1 MSREGTAGSQVRW
14 WVAGAFTQSPSGR
27 RFLVTPDTF
36 AEELARSATGLR
48 VSVADRLGAG
58 ESRAFELTFPK
69 LRSFTVAEVV
79 AVLPELRA
87 LKALM
92 DGLDKLPADAAV
104 KSLEAVVGAGRLSE
118 SVGAVLREKQ
128 APAAPAPR
136 AGNGV
141 VPHTPTAPR
150 RPDLVDSIFD
160 KTETTRPEQAAKAGV
175 DAFLRAV
182 GTRSTSP
189 ATPASAA
196 APARALV
203 EEAVLA
209 TARDVLAHPL
219 VARLE
224 SAWRGLKMLVDH
236 CPASS
241 GMALEVFD
249 VEGPAAVEGLETQ
262 LPLDRFE
269 RPDALFVV
277 EAVDDVALLSRL
289 AALGERAQLPVVVEV
304 PPSLFGVASAA
315 ELVTRVEEEGGGASG
330 AWVGLRAEESS
341 RWLCAALHR
350 VVVMVDGQGARR
362 RTCFTSAALGVAS
375 MLASSFRETGS
386 FARILG
392 GPGGVQAPAVW
403 QLPPGRE
410 GGTAVPTETFFPLRT
425 QSRLA
430 ELGVLGLGSGRN
442 TDVLQLTA
450 APMVYG
456 GEYRV
461 PLPAQLLTGRIVRFA
476 QWVRDQLP
484 SGAGDAE
491 VSALFSQAADV
502 FLFGGA
508 TPAGRVRGE
517 VVSTGEGTRGV
528 RVTALVRPEYAGMP
542 LELGFVLPL
551 RGERV

>member
-1 MSREGTAGSQVRW
+1 MSREGAEGSQVRW
-14 WVAGAFTQSPSGR
+14 WVAGAFTPSPSGR
-27 RFLVTPDTF
+27 HFRITSDSY

-58 ESRAFELTFPK
+58 ETRSFALTFPK

-79 AVLPELRA
+79 SSLPELRA

-92 DGLDKLPADAAV
+92 DGLDKLPAEAAV

-118 SVGAVLREKQ
+118 AVGSVLREKQ
-128 APAAPAPR
+128 SPPAAKGSNGVAPSAPSAPATAKPPD
-136 AGNGV
+136 V
-141 VPHTPTAPR
+141 VDALFAR
-150 RPDLVDSIFD
+150 
-160 KTETTRPEQAAKAGV
+160 TETGQTEQAAKASV
-175 DAFLRAV
+175 DAFLKAV
-182 GTRSTSP
+182 GTRST
-189 ATPASAA
+189 
-196 APARALV
+196 APANPSSATAPAKALV

-209 TARDVLAHPL
+209 TAREVLAHPV

-236 CPASS
+236 CPTSS
-241 GMALEVFD
+241 GMAVEVLD
-249 VEGPAAVEGLETQ
+249 VEGLAGVEGVEQQ

-277 EAVDDVALLSRL
+277 DTVGDLAALKRL
-289 AALGERAQLPVVVEV
+289 AELGERAQLPVVVDA
-304 PPSLFGVASAA
+304 PPALFGVQSAA
-315 ELVTRVEEEGGGASG
+315 EVVTRVEEERGGLTE
-330 AWVGLRAEESS
+330 AWDTLRAEESS

-375 MLASSFRETGS
+375 MLASSFRETGN

-392 GPGGVQAPAVW
+392 GTGGVQAPAVW

-410 GGTAVPTETFFPLRT
+410 GGTAVPTETFFPMRT

-430 ELGVLGLGSGRN
+430 ELGVLGLGSGKN
-442 TDVLQLTA
+442 SDVLQLTA

-456 GEYRV
+456 GEHKV
-461 PLPAQLLTGRIVRFA
+461 PLPAQILTGRIVRFA

-484 SGAGDAE
+484 PSAGDAE
-491 VSALFSQAADV
+491 VATLFTQAADV

-542 LELGFVLPL
+542 LELGFVLPM
-551 RGERV
+551 RG

>member
-1 MSREGTAGSQVRW
+1 MSREDTAGSQVRW

-27 RFLVTPDTF
+27 RFQVTPDSF

-48 VSVADRLGAG
+48 VSVEDRLGAG
-58 ESRAFELTFPK
+58 ETRTFELTFPK
-69 LRSFTVAEVV
+69 LRSFVVAEVV
-79 AVLPELRA
+79 SALPELRA

-92 DGLDKLPADAAV
+92 DGLDKLPAEAAV
-104 KSLEAVVGAGRLSE
+104 KSIEAVVGAGRLAE

-128 APAAPAPR
+128 SPPAPK

-141 VPHTPTAPR
+141 SNGVAPHTSTAPR
-150 RPDLVDSIFD
+150 QPDLVDSIFERTD
-160 KTETTRPEQAAKAGV
+160 SARPEQAAKAGV

-182 GTRSTSP
+182 GTRSSSP
-189 ATPASAA
+189 ANSSSAT

-236 CPASS
+236 CPTSS

-249 VEGPAAVEGLETQ
+249 VEGPAAVEGVENQ

-277 EAVDDVALLSRL
+277 EAVDDVALLGKL
-289 AALGERAQLPVVVEV
+289 AALGERAQLPVVVDV
-304 PPSLFGVASAA
+304 PPSLFGVTSAA
-315 ELVTRVEEEGGGASG
+315 EVVTRVEEEGGGVSE
-330 AWVGLRAEESS
+330 AWTGLRAEESS
-341 RWLCAALHR
+341 RWLCATLHR

-392 GPGGVQAPAVW
+392 GTGGVQAPAVW

-456 GEYRV
+456 GEHRV
-461 PLPAQLLTGRIVRFA
+461 PLPAQILTGRIVRFA

-484 SGAGDAE
+484 ASAGDAE
-491 VSALFSQAADV
+491 VSTLFSQAADV

-517 VVSTGEGTRGV
+517 VVPTGEGTRGV

-542 LELGFVLPL
+542 LELGFVLPM
-551 RGERV
+551 RG

>member
-1 MSREGTAGSQVRW
+1 MSREDAAGSQVRW
-14 WVAGAFTQSPSGR
+14 WVAGAFTPNPSGR
-27 RFLVTPDTF
+27 RFRVTPDTF

-58 ESRAFELTFPK
+58 ETRAFELTFSK
-69 LRSFTVAEVV
+69 LRSFTAAEVV

-92 DGLDKLPADAAV
+92 EGLDKLPAEAAI
-104 KSLEAVVGAGRLSE
+104 KSIEAVVGAGRLSE

-128 APAAPAPR
+128 SPAAPAPK
-136 AGNGV
+136 GNNGV
-141 VPHTPTAPR
+141 ATHAPAAPKQ
-150 RPDLVDSIFD
+150 PDLVDSIFD
-160 KTETTRPEQAAKAGV
+160 RTETARPEQAAKAGV

-182 GTRSTSP
+182 GTRSASP
-189 ATPASAA
+189 ANPSSVA

-224 SAWRGLKMLVDH
+224 SAWRGLKMLVDQ
-236 CPASS
+236 CPSSS
-241 GMALEVFD
+241 GMAVEVLD
-249 VEGPAAVEGLETQ
+249 VEGPAAVEGVDPQ
-262 LPLDRFE
+262 LPVDRFE

-277 EAVDDVALLSRL
+277 GAVDDMAMLGRL
-289 AALGERAQLPVVVEV
+289 AALGERAQLPLVVEV
-304 PPSLFGVASAA
+304 SPSLFGVTSAA
-315 ELVTRVEEEGGGASG
+315 EVVTRVEEERGGLPE
-330 AWVGLRAEESS
+330 AWDGLRAEESS

-392 GPGGVQAPAVW
+392 GTGGVQAPAVW

-410 GGTAVPTETFFPLRT
+410 GGTAVPTETFFPMRT

-430 ELGVLGLGSGRN
+430 ELGVLGLGSGKN
-442 TDVLQLTA
+442 SDVLQLTA

-456 GEYRV
+456 GGEHKV

-484 SGAGDAE
+484 PSAGDAE
-491 VSALFSQAADV
+491 VSTLFSQAADV

-517 VVSTGEGTRGV
+517 VVPTGEGTRGV

-551 RGERV
+551 RG

>member
-27 RFLVTPDTF
+27 RFLVTPDTY

-58 ESRAFELTFPK
+58 ETRAFELTFPK

-79 AVLPELRA
+79 PVLPELRA

-104 KSLEAVVGAGRLSE
+104 KSIEAVVGAGRLSE

-128 APAAPAPR
+128 APAAPAPK

-141 VPHTPTAPR
+141 VPHTPAAPR
-150 RPDLVDSIFD
+150 QPDLVDSIFD
-160 KTETTRPEQAAKAGV
+160 KTETARPDQAAKAGV

-189 ATPASAA
+189 ATPASVA

-249 VEGPAAVEGLETQ
+249 MEGPAAVEGLEAQ

-269 RPDALFVV
+269 RPDALFLV
-277 EAVDDVALLSRL
+277 EAVDDVALLGRL

-304 PPSLFGVASAA
+304 PPSLLGVTSAA
-315 ELVTRVEEEGGGASG
+315 EVVTRVEEEGGGVSE
-330 AWVGLRAEESS
+330 AWAGLRAEESS

-362 RTCFTSAALGVAS
+362 RTCFTSASLGVAS

-392 GPGGVQAPAVW
+392 GTGGVQAPAVW

-442 TDVLQLTA
+442 TDVLQLTS

-456 GEYRV
+456 GEHKV
-461 PLPAQLLTGRIVRFA
+461 PLPAQILTGRIVRFA

-484 SGAGDAE
+484 AGAGDAE
-491 VSALFSQAADV
+491 VSTLFSQAADV

-542 LELGFVLPL
+542 LELGFVLPM
-551 RGERV
+551 RG

>member
-1 MSREGTAGSQVRW
+1 M
-14 WVAGAFTQSPSGR
+14 
-27 RFLVTPDTF
+27 TPDTF

-58 ESRAFELTFPK
+58 ETRSFELTFPK
-69 LRSFTVAEVV
+69 LRSFLVAEVV
-79 AVLPELRA
+79 SAVPELRA

-92 DGLDKLPADAAV
+92 DGLDKLPAEAAV
-104 KSLEAVVGAGRLSE
+104 KSIEAVVGAGRLAE

-128 APAAPAPR
+128 SPPTPKGSNGVSNGVASHAPAAPR
-136 AGNGV
+136 Q
-141 VPHTPTAPR
+141 
-150 RPDLVDSIFD
+150 PDLVDSIFERTD
-160 KTETTRPEQAAKAGV
+160 SARPDQAAKAGV

-182 GTRSTSP
+182 GTRSTPP
-189 ATPASAA
+189 ANPASAT

-249 VEGPAAVEGLETQ
+249 VEGPAAVDGLEAQ

-277 EAVDDVALLSRL
+277 EAVDDVALLGKL

-304 PPSLFGVASAA
+304 PPSLLGVTSAA
-315 ELVTRVEEEGGGASG
+315 EVVTRVEEEGGGVSE
-330 AWVGLRAEESS
+330 AWAGLRAEESS

-456 GEYRV
+456 GEHRV
-461 PLPAQLLTGRIVRFA
+461 PLPAQILTGRIVRFA

-484 SGAGDAE
+484 SSAGDAE
-491 VSALFSQAADV
+491 VSTLFSQAADV

-542 LELGFVLPL
+542 LELGFVLPM
-551 RGERV
+551 RG